1 MSEDVSGFKEKISEL
16 EAELAMKSAELLR
29 YRAHMMELNQRIE
42 TLVSQVSSELN
53 IANRIQKMLSPV
65 DLPNIQGFE
74 FSSKFVFGTKLG
86 GDYFDIFEH
95 DDKLKFGILLVSC
108 SGYSMS
114 ALLMSV
120 LLKISSRIQSKQ
132 ALPPH
137 KMMESLAQELRPQL
151 QDKDLANIFYGVID
165 RRSFELSYCSMG
177 NTCAFLQASGKSA
190 LQVLKA
196 QTSAL
201 SKNGDLPTSTV
212 VVDLNPKDRFLLVTE
227 GVIEAKDSNG
237 RSFGETG
244 VVDAIQSAAR
254 QGVHELRN
262 EVLYTVE
269 RFSGRSEPVR
279 DQTVLVTEVKEKVIK
294 LARN

>member
-1 MSEDVSGFKEKISEL
+1 
-16 EAELAMKSAELLR
+16 MKSAELLR
-29 YRAHMMELNQRIE
+29 YRAHMMELNSRIE
-42 TLVSQVSSELN
+42 GLVAQISSELS
-53 IANRIQKMLSPV
+53 IANKIQKLLSPV

-74 FSSKFVFGTKLG
+74 FSSKFVFGTKQG

-95 DDKLKFGILLVSC
+95 DDKLRFGILVVSC

-151 QDKDLANIFYGVID
+151 QDKDGASIFYAVVD

-177 NTCAFLQASGKSA
+177 NICALLQVVGKSSI
-190 LQVLKA
+190 QPLKA

-201 SKNGDLPTSTV
+201 QKQGDLPTESV
-212 VVDLNPKDRFLLVTE
+212 VVDLNPKDRILLATE
-227 GVIEAKDSNG
+227 GVIEAKNSSG
-237 RSFGETG
+237 ESFGELG
-244 VVDAIQSAAR
+244 ILSAVQNAPR

-262 EVLYTVE
+262 EVLFMAE
-269 RFSGRSEPVR
+269 KFSGRVEPVR
-279 DQTVLVTEVKEKVIK
+279 DQTVLVTEVKDKVIK